1 MSLRSGGMLTRINFA
16 SIASIRSAQNW
27 QVWKIQLKESRLCCY
42 LMKYPPTDL
51 FESQKLTRPWSAD
64 FDDRP
69 QGLRFSNL
77 KVVKDKSC
85 DIFTFYR
92 LLFAPGFALP
102 ILLTGC
108 FCIGWYF
115 PRRKMRVCAELIGKM
130 FLREI
135 RKQEEDDF
143 EGCVKKKKH
152 RKNCEC
158 CPVSKLIVR

>member
-16 SIASIRSAQNW
+16 SIASIRSVQNW

-69 QGLRFSNL
+69 QGARFSNL

-102 ILLTGC
+102 ILLTGR

-143 EGCVKKKKH
+143 EGCVKK
-152 RKNCEC
+152 NCEC
-158 CPVSKLIVR
+158 CPVSQLIVR